1 MIDIYKDPSANAI
14 FIKDENGAQFLNSI
28 QAVLLNPTGTK
39 VSIFDLVREIYLVYE
54 VEFNEFLDGDAQ
66 PWGANAIDVVN
77 SLNAIFQ
84 STGTPSGNPPVI
96 TSSTYINVTE
106 GDTINYELTATGGV
120 AYEWSNLPVGL
131 VTVDGSIRK
140 LIGGSSLV
148 VGVYTVIMKA
158 INYNGEDV
166 KTLTI
171 NVSNPLYSNT
181 RSTNF
186 IRNDYLSGN
195 ASALSSVLG
204 RLGNGAGNL
213 DAWTISIWFKPGTHT
228 GGAKQTIF
236 YFGGSNH
243 NNDGH
248 IWIYYKGSDQSVYLE
263 YGSKNNFIRLKTPNN
278 SLSIGIWKQ
287 LTFKYDGSP
296 TGSSSGAVSN
306 YYNSF
311 EILINNVVQSTINSN
326 NNFGWSSAINPDV
339 LYIGKRSN
347 NNDWLKNNCRID
359 SIYCF
364 DLFSTEN
371 LYNSGVPFDLSNLIN
386 PPINGWEMGDGDVY
400 PLIQDVFG
408 LANFTMNNMTSANFV
423 NDVP

>member
-1 MIDIYKDPSANAI
+1 
-14 FIKDENGAQFLNSI
+14 
-28 QAVLLNPTGTK
+28 
-39 VSIFDLVREIYLVYE
+39 
-54 VEFNEFLDGDAQ
+54 
-66 PWGANAIDVVN
+66 
-77 SLNAIFQ
+77 
-84 STGTPSGNPPVI
+84 
-96 TSSTYINVTE
+96 
-106 GDTINYELTATGGV
+106 
-120 AYEWSNLPVGL
+120 
-131 VTVDGSIRK
+131 
-140 LIGGSSLV
+140 
-148 VGVYTVIMKA
+148 MKA